1 MYSYNGVDWF
11 EGDDPFGSDSGTDG
25 EGDMDRGTPGGSGVT
40 TGSVPGHTS
49 STHRTTPAA
58 QYATAHTPTRPG
70 AAIPMEVIAV
80 PREGQEHLLTRPCV
94 DCGLRTGSFC
104 DGCLAVDRFP
114 EEEWV
119 TGQHTPLCTI
129 CDDRND
135 GLCHLCRGLIWAV
148 PPPHGR

>member
-11 EGDDPFGSDSGTDG
+11 EGDDPFASDSGTDG
-25 EGDMDRGTPGGSGVT
+25 ESDMDRGTPNAPGVT
-40 TGSVPGHTS
+40 TGSVPGYTP

-58 QYATAHTPTRPG
+58 HYATARTPTRPG

-104 DGCLAVDRFP
+104 DACLAADRFP

-119 TGQHTPLCTI
+119 SGQHTPLCTI
-129 CDDRND
+129 CDSRND